1 MVSGGVTISPT
12 GIVGILCLAEN
23 LAAKAQASDVTAAIL
38 IWLPVGARPK
48 SGDFRRSPSAEVLS
62 SFAEAVERAVNDGHP
77 HSGRLPWIKVG
88 SRIFNPDEVQ
98 SARSTVTDIKGRNPY
113 TA

>member
-1 MVSGGVTISPT
+1 MR
-12 GIVGILCLAEN
+12 
-23 LAAKAQASDVTAAIL
+23 AQASDVTAAIL

-88 SRIFNPDEVQ
+88 SRIAGFTTGSPWLPLHPDYELRNVAAWGTFYVTRTVQ
-98 SARSTVTDIKGRNPY
+98 ER
-113 TA
+113 

>member
-1 MVSGGVTISPT
+1 MR
-12 GIVGILCLAEN
+12 
-23 LAAKAQASDVTAAIL
+23 AQASDVTAAIL